1 MLGLTQEQLLQ
12 YLTMDLAGTPPVDSF
27 YSARR
32 QMNIDHRI
40 GGNPE
45 LSDQTAW
52 LNTLSKNP
60 ALLKIY
66 SHVIW
71 ADVAKKTGVV
81 SDLVVANL
89 RQAITSRMAAREAV
103 SLKFTVNCPII
114 ALFQLRPTPDFNLWL
129 ELFKTPCRK
138 LFMH

>member
-1 MLGLTQEQLLQ
+1 
-12 YLTMDLAGTPPVDSF
+12 
-27 YSARR
+27 
-32 QMNIDHRI
+32 MNIDHRI

-81 SDLVVANL
+81 SDLVVANF
-89 RQAITSRMAAREAV
+89 RQAITCNS
-103 SLKFTVNCPII
+103 
-114 ALFQLRPTPDFNLWL
+114 
-129 ELFKTPCRK
+129 
-138 LFMH
+138 